1 MLEILIGR
9 SQNGAEGRDKVG
21 LGSIRR
27 PVIGL
32 ALGGGAAR
40 GFAHIGIVRTLI
52 AHGIVPNVV
61 VGTSIG
67 AVVGGAYA
75 AGHLDTLEEWARSLQ
90 PRNILGY
97 LDIRLNGSGLIG
109 GDKLAAQLE
118 AAIGPTL
125 IEDLPL
131 KFATVATEVRTGHEI
146 WLTHGRMVE
155 AMRASYALPGIF
167 SPVLVGDR
175 WLVDGAMVN
184 PVPVSAARALGAEI
198 VIAANLSSDVFTHS
212 TTIYSHGAPPVAPEV
227 VAEPPPPPK
236 RGFGKLFSAE
246 RTMKR
251 EFFGGGGRPGISSV
265 MVDAFN
271 IMQDRITRARLA
283 GDPPDLLIS
292 PRVGQIGWFDFHRA
306 SDLIA
311 FGARAAERAIDSIQE
326 AIHILAPAGRPGP
339 EADSK
344 PGPVADAE
352 AVNRLAPP
360 RSGGLDVVAQR
371 FLLHLVFADPPLDDV
386 ADRDQ
391 ADNPFVLDHRQM
403 PEFAQRHH
411 FHDRGDRIGRP
422 ATDDLAR
429 HHRADRL
436 VEHASA
442 AIAEHADDVAL
453 RQDAFDAAFA
463 HHQYGADFPLPQNL
477 DRSRK
482 LCARLDALDVM
493 SFGIEDCTYRHCRLP
508 EADRAL
514 ERARSLFP

>member
-1 MLEILIGR
+1 VLDNLRWGPK
-9 SQNGAEGRDKVG
+9 NGSEDRDKVG

-40 GFAHIGIVRTLI
+40 GFAHIGIVKTLI

-75 AGHLDTLEEWARSLQ
+75 AGHLDTLEEWARGLQ
-90 PRNILGY
+90 PRSVLGY

-109 GDKLAAQLE
+109 GEKLATQLE

-146 WLTHGRMVE
+146 WLTHGRLVE

-167 SPVLVGDR
+167 APVLVGDR
-175 WLVDGAMVN
+175 WLVDGALVN

-198 VIAANLSSDVFTHS
+198 VIAANLSSDIFTHS
-212 TTIYSHGAPPVAPEV
+212 TTIYSHGASAVPQPIPVEPAPPRRGLGKFFSPERAV
-227 VAEPPPPPK
+227 
-236 RGFGKLFSAE
+236 
-246 RTMKR
+246 KR

-306 SDLIA
+306 DDLIA
-311 FGARAAERAIDSIQE
+311 HGARAAERAIVSIQE
-326 AIHILAPAGRPGP
+326 AIH
-339 EADSK
+339 
-344 PGPVADAE
+344 V
-352 AVNRLAPP
+352 LAPP
-360 RSGGLDVVAQR
+360 S
-371 FLLHLVFADPPLDDV
+371 
-386 ADRDQ
+386 
-391 ADNPFVLDHRQM
+391 
-403 PEFAQRHH
+403 E
-411 FHDRGDRIGRP
+411 
-422 ATDDLAR
+422 
-429 HHRADRL
+429 
-436 VEHASA
+436 
-442 AIAEHADDVAL
+442 
-453 RQDAFDAAFA
+453 
-463 HHQYGADFPLPQNL
+463 
-477 DRSRK
+477 
-482 LCARLDALDVM
+482 
-493 SFGIEDCTYRHCRLP
+493 
-508 EADRAL
+508 
-514 ERARSLFP
+514 